1 MKKELVELLFEI
13 DYALKIQGSFYTVFK
28 EFVFADSVSEC
39 RSKAETIRE
48 ELELKNK
55 QQIHIFIG
63 D

>member
-1 MKKELVELLFEI
+1 VVELLFEI
-13 DYALKIQGSFYTVFK
+13 DYALKIHGSFYTVFK

-39 RSKAETIRE
+39 WSKAEPIKE

>member
-13 DYALKIQGSFYTVFK
+13 DYALKINGNFYTVFK

-39 RSKAETIRE
+39 WGKAEPIRE